1 MMFCRMII
9 DLNIQVLNLSEYNE
23 FDDVDGANVH
33 SINTVVDII
42 SLLEEMS
49 DAFKIVILDASEN
62 NINNF
67 KLHSS
72 YYKAIGLSHRLS
84 EVICNHIYV
93 YIINLNVIY
102 IQTIYIYVQYIRV
115 YVYNEV
121 IHILIYT
128 FKYTHV
134 IYASLEK
141 YFLYE

>member
-1 MMFCRMII
+1 MII

-72 YYKAIGLSHRLS
+72 YYKAIGLSYRLS

-93 YIINLNVIY
+93 YIINLYTIY
-102 IQTIYIYVQYIRV
+102 KQTVYTVHIYIYSI
-115 YVYNEV
+115 YVYAYVTYKV
-121 IHILIYT
+121 IHISIYT
-128 FKYTHV
+128 CMINSYS
-134 IYASLEK
+134 I
-141 YFLYE
+141 